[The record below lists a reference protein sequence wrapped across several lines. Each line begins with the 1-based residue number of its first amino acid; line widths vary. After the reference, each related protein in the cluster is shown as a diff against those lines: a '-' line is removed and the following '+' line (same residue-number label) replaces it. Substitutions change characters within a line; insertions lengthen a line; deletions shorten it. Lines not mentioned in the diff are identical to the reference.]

1 MSQRGLDSCPSWHNF
16 DRASQAGRAGLGS
29 PALHILP
36 SVPFLTHAF
45 ALALDLGH
53 PIYDCIY
60 LAAAVASD
68 RILVTAD
75 ERFAAKVRTSV
86 GSAERIKLLADLR
99 T

>member
-1 MSQRGLDSCPSWHNF
+1 
-16 DRASQAGRAGLGS
+16 
-29 PALHILP
+29 LHILP